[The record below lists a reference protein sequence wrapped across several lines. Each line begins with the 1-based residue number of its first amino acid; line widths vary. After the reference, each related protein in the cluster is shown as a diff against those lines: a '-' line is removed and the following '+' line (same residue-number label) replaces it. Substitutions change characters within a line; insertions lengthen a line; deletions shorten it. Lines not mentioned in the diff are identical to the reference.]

1 VITALDTNVLLD
13 VFLADRE
20 HGRASRN
27 ALRKAY
33 DAGGLVACEVVWA
46 EVATFF
52 PGGQAADEALER
64 LGVRFVPMDRG
75 DALEAAARWSRFR
88 SRARTEPRRIAADF
102 LIGAHALHHADL
114 LLTRDRGFY
123 RLAFRDLQVAD
134 PTAGA
139 AAEE

>member
-20 HGRASRN
+20 HGSSSRE
-27 ALRKAY
+27 ALRRAY

-52 PGGQAADEALER
+52 PSLREAEEAMDL
-64 LGVRFVPMDRG
+64 LGVRFVPMDRD
-75 DALEAAARWSRFR
+75 DALEAASRWCSFR
-88 SRARTEPRRIAADF
+88 GQAKGESRRIAADF
-102 LIGAHALHHADL
+102 LIGAHALRHAAI

-123 RLAFRDLQVAD
+123 GAAFEGLKVAD
-134 PTAGA
+134 PTRKRGL
-139 AAEE
+139 EG